1 MVHTDPAPRPRAC
14 PAAPRSH
21 WLGFRRPQPIRTGV
35 AIFVSCDPPD
45 PEARGEAPPLPT
57 RCRADASLVRAGR
70 LGTRPGLGWGSRTG
84 CGSERGAPPRPTE
97 PPSSPQEL
105 PLPWMWDIDSQKPP
119 KGRWSTP
126 PFDPRFPN
134 QNQTRNCYQNFLGE
148 AWRARLR
155 GAAGRRAEVGRGA
168 PHLRRERVLD
178 PPWGRRPLG
187 REAERATVER
197 GGAIRRGVA
206 F

>member
-1 MVHTDPAPRPRAC
+1 TCVHRTPRRGVEQEGEGRRVGVVHTDPAPRPRAC

-57 RCRADASLVRAGR
+57 RCRADASL
-70 LGTRPGLGWGSRTG
+70 
-84 CGSERGAPPRPTE
+84 
-97 PPSSPQEL
+97 EL

-134 QNQTRNCYQNFLGE
+134 QNQTRNCYQNFLDYH
-148 AWRARLR
+148 RC
-155 GAAGRRAEVGRGA
+155 VKNMN
-168 PHLRRERVLD
+168 
-178 PPWGRRPLG
+178 
-187 REAERATVER
+187 
-197 GGAIRRGVA
+197 RRGKSTQPCEYYFRVFHSLCPMSWVQRWTEQIKA
-206 F
+206 GTFAGKI